1 VTIRDAVWRG
11 FSRFVSLKPV
21 TVFFMNLATW
31 VDRPLMRAT
40 AGRIRL
46 SFVIPTLLLR
56 CTGARSGLLREVP
69 LLYVPEGDGALLVGS
84 NGGKPYDPAWC
95 HNLRGQSRVSCLL
108 AGREGTF
115 RVQELGGAD
124 RDAAW
129 ESAVAIYPGYRRY
142 EQRAGRTIPLF
153 RLIPEA
159 ESQPRET

>member
-1 VTIRDAVWRG
+1 MSIRDAVWRG
-11 FSRFVSLKPV
+11 FSRFVALKPV

-40 AGRIRL
+40 AGRVRL

-56 CTGARSGLLREVP
+56 CTGARSGLPREVP

-95 HNLRGQSRVSCLL
+95 HNLRAQSVVSCLL

-115 RVQELGGAD
+115 SVEELIGAD

-129 ESAVAIYPGYRRY
+129 QSAVAIYPGYQRY
-142 EQRAGRTIPLF
+142 EERAGRVIPLF
-153 RLIPEA
+153 RLIPVADERAA
-159 ESQPRET
+159 ET